1 MPQTALLLSIAGLSV
16 TLSGFSGLV
25 AAFRRGGEWEKID
38 AFRLRQI
45 PEMALATALL
55 VMATIALGDTL
66 RRASAA
72 LQVAAVLAIAFTFG
86 HAIAL
91 LVRAR
96 REGIRLTAANSAL
109 AISIDL
115 AILGLGIVALILA
128 SSAAFEW
135 LLVAMLTRPMLA
147 FVLALTEL
155 PNHR

>member
-1 MPQTALLLSIAGLSV
+1 MG
-16 TLSGFSGLV
+16 
-25 AAFRRGGEWEKID
+25 
-38 AFRLRQI
+38 
-45 PEMALATALL
+45 LATALL

-66 RRASAA
+66 RSPSAA

-91 LVRAR
+91 LVRAW
-96 REGIRLTAANSAL
+96 REGIQLTAANSAL

-115 AILGLGIVALILA
+115 AILGCGIAAVILA